1 MTAEDILG
9 FLNKLSTQGII
20 FYRSDDKPVSN
31 NEPDIEINQFFY
43 QPHKHDQLE
52 MICPLEG
59 KPAIGLNGRWTIA
72 EDGRIQVFIPGAV
85 HGEHYSSPEESYKLL
100 WATVFPQ
107 ALFLHLTS
115 YSLLNGYST
124 SMKRLALT
132 SPMCQN
138 LWETSRDKKFS
149 KSKMLQARFHYLLME
164 CLYYYLANPATHAA
178 ETESYH
184 EQVVEQ
190 VKKYIDNYYWED
202 MSLEKLAD
210 IVHYS
215 PGHLNSIFRQHLKVP
230 LHKYLNEVRLRKA
243 YELLISGKMLVKQA
257 AEAVG
262 FSDPLYFSRKFKER
276 FKKSPRDLFKH

>member
-1 MTAEDILG
+1 
-9 FLNKLSTQGII
+9 
-20 FYRSDDKPVSN
+20 
-31 NEPDIEINQFFY
+31 
-43 QPHKHDQLE
+43 
-52 MICPLEG
+52 
-59 KPAIGLNGRWTIA
+59 
-72 EDGRIQVFIPGAV
+72 
-85 HGEHYSSPEESYKLL
+85 
-100 WATVFPQ
+100 
-107 ALFLHLTS
+107 
-115 YSLLNGYST
+115 
-124 SMKRLALT
+124 
-132 SPMCQN
+132 MCQN

-215 PGHLNSIFRQHLKVP
+215 TGHLNSIFRQHLKVP